1 MTRQIYAL
9 YGHEDWARK
18 TVNHYLTIF
27 QANKNNNNNEALDI
41 LWLGDQHLPH
51 KKAKGVLGQTVDIIV
66 YECYQGFFPNAFGQV
81 GGTLRGNG
89 IFFLLLPESTK
100 STHRY
105 FMRWVN
111 TVIERHSAINII
123 TPNTRLPDIYLL
135 PPPVYKSTEDQQLA
149 IQSIQNLMNQ
159 AAIPLVITAKR
170 GRGKSAALGLAAN
183 AILQKNNQKD
193 NNYRIA
199 ITAPSRLAAKTA
211 LCHANHSD
219 LHFISPDSLLKSLP
233 VLDILLIDEAAALP
247 LTILKALLAHYPR
260 TVFATTLL
268 GYEGSGQGFSLRFQ
282 QVLTNYY
289 PKWKKINLKQAIRWA
304 EHDPL
309 EALIDEILLLNTKR
323 KEGLSNKPEK
333 SILLD
338 NVQYHWQKIEAQA
351 LITQPELL
359 KKVFGLLLNA
369 HYQTKP
375 DDLQYLLDGEQVS
388 IFVLWLNSPT
398 ERLLVGVLLS
408 EQEGG
413 FPTDLAK
420 AIAAGER
427 RPKGHLLAQSLA
439 FHLGHIQAAHLL
451 GERILRI
458 AIAEPYRRQGLAS
471 QMLRYLLNDL
481 KNADQKKI
489 DYLGVSFAYSAELVQ
504 FWQKNDF
511 IPVRLGLQAD
521 ASSGAHSLM
530 MIKALSKEGQQLEKE
545 LSPQFND
552 LLVHLMP
559 ETFSTLQP
567 QQLIH
572 LPIRQMG
579 YPNIS
584 THDYQTLRSFVQ
596 THRGYEVCLPAIY
609 RFISQCFFYK
619 IFLKLPET
627 MQVLFVCKV
636 LQRKTWEEVV
646 GSLAFNGAFNG
657 KKQAKQM
664 MKKAVSVL
672 FDFYHKDKQN
682 NT

>member
-1 MTRQIYAL
+1 MTRQVYAL
-9 YGHEDWARK
+9 YGHEVWARE
-18 TVNHYLTIF
+18 TVNHYLATF
-27 QANKNNNNNEALDI
+27 QADKNNNEVLDI
-41 LWLGDQHLPH
+41 LWLSDQHLPH
-51 KKAKGVLGQTVDIIV
+51 KKAKGVLGQTVDVIV

-89 IFFLLLPESTK
+89 IFFLLLPELVK
-100 STHRY
+100 STNSY

-111 TVIERHSAINII
+111 TVIKKHSAINSL
-123 TPNTRLPDIYLL
+123 TPHIPLPDIHLR
-135 PPPVYKSTEDQQLA
+135 PPPIYKSTAGQQLA
-149 IQSIQNLMNQ
+149 IQSIQTLITQ
-159 AAIPLVITAKR
+159 AATPLVITAKR

-183 AILQKNNQKD
+183 AILKKD
-193 NNYRIA
+193 NSYRIA

-211 LCHANHSD
+211 LCHANHSE
-219 LHFISPDSLLKSLP
+219 LNFISPDSLLKDLP
-233 VLDILLIDEAAALP
+233 PLDLLLIDEAAALP
-247 LTILKALLAHYPR
+247 LTVLKALLAHYPR

-282 QVLTNYY
+282 QVLTHDY
-289 PKWKKINLKQAIRWA
+289 PQWQKIKLRQAIRWA

-309 EALIDEILLLNTKR
+309 EAFIDDVLLLNAKR
-323 KEGLSNKPEK
+323 EESFPNKLEK
-333 SILLD
+333 NILLD
-338 NVQYHWQKIEAQA
+338 NAQYLWQRIEAKD

-375 DDLQYLLDGEQVS
+375 DDLQYLLDGEHVS

-398 ERLLVGVLLS
+398 EQLLLGVLLS

-413 FPTDLAK
+413 FSTELAK
-420 AIAAGER
+420 AIVAGER

-439 FHLGHIQAAHLL
+439 FHLGYIQAAHLL

-471 QMLRYLLNDL
+471 QMLENLFNDL
-481 KNADQKKI
+481 NNADQKKI
-489 DYLGVSFAYSAELVQ
+489 DYLGVSFAYSTELLK

-530 MIKALSKEGQQLEKE
+530 MIKALSKQGQQLEKE
-545 LSPQFND
+545 LSSQFND
-552 LLVHLMP
+552 VLLHLMP
-559 ETFSTLQP
+559 ETFSTLQTD
-567 QQLIH
+567 QLIN
-572 LPIRQMG
+572 LPIRQTG
-579 YPNIS
+579 CPNIS
-584 THDYQTLRSFVQ
+584 KADYQTLRSFVQ

-609 RFISQCFFYK
+609 RFVSQSFFYK
-619 IFLKLPET
+619 TFLKLPET
-627 MQVLFVCKV
+627 MQALFVCKV
-636 LQRKTWEEVV
+636 LQRKTWEETV
-646 GSLAFNGAFNG
+646 SCLAFNG
-657 KKQAKQM
+657 KKQAKQT
-664 MKKAVSVL
+664 MKQAVGIL
-672 FDFYHKDKQN
+672 FDFYNEGKKN